1 MKHSHSHFAR
11 LRAGWQSRA
20 VRTVVATGALAL
32 VISALPMLAL
42 RLTDIGLFT
51 APHAR
56 TQATGVLSPK
66 GDDLYLVRALAQ
78 RRQQA
83 GGESEAPYG
92 EMDMGYEGQAL
103 MASYLDEMQ
112 AAGVLP
118 QELTEAFRYAAES
131 GTAVYTY
138 QADGAGFLTLALT
151 EPEINRRLY
160 ELTVESHTGKVVSA
174 RLWMWHPF
182 DVAAARADML
192 RAYCEYLGLDMLE
205 DWAACTGTYYGEEAI
220 YSANGE
226 TLVAAST
233 VWDDVLGDQ
242 YLLLDARVL
251 PADQYDALQSAYAAK
266 EAGGALAPCQG
277 LQRLGS
283 TAQPLDETRCLILPV
298 DTGYG
303 TLLTVLDKTTMQ
315 QSVLCAKPGCAHT
328 PQSGCPAL
336 LQPDGLHIFAR
347 AGRVYNLCFESESGT
362 GSYVL
367 RAMTPDF
374 SAWEELA
381 RTSAQEYEAYSQMA
395 WYAGGDML
403 YGFFCTDAAGLETQ
417 SALLAMELD
426 GGTPQQVP
434 VSPGT
439 KVLGTWN
446 GLFVCS
452 RTVPPAA
459 VAQLRPGAL
468 EETYREAEYN
478 ATGTEIFLKSPVT
491 GAEQAVTLQQWTMPE
506 GGCVIDG
513 DTLYFVAPQYYA
525 DAEGGYPL
533 AQLRGL
539 MGIDLRLRAAQRLY
553 NLADAEIV
561 PLEDAYG
568 GYTPVYGESRQWLF
582 LATGQRIPAPAGAQ
596 YTDPYGMQA
605 DWTIAGQWGED
616 LVVINRAGLLESGAY
631 WQGFALIP
639 AEMFWARHTQPA
651 IPFEISAALLNAAAA
666 AGEAWW

>member
-192 RAYCEYLGLDMLE
+192 RAYCEDLGLDMLE

-303 TLLTVLDKTTMQ
+303 T
-315 QSVLCAKPGCAHT
+315 
-328 PQSGCPAL
+328 
-336 LQPDGLHIFAR
+336 
-347 AGRVYNLCFESESGT
+347 
-362 GSYVL
+362 
-367 RAMTPDF
+367 
-374 SAWEELA
+374 
-381 RTSAQEYEAYSQMA
+381 
-395 WYAGGDML
+395 
-403 YGFFCTDAAGLETQ
+403 
-417 SALLAMELD
+417 
-426 GGTPQQVP
+426 
-434 VSPGT
+434 
-439 KVLGTWN
+439 
-446 GLFVCS
+446 
-452 RTVPPAA
+452 
-459 VAQLRPGAL
+459 
-468 EETYREAEYN
+468 
-478 ATGTEIFLKSPVT
+478 
-491 GAEQAVTLQQWTMPE
+491 
-506 GGCVIDG
+506 
-513 DTLYFVAPQYYA
+513 
-525 DAEGGYPL
+525 
-533 AQLRGL
+533 RGL
-539 MGIDLRLRAAQRLY
+539 IRSNAKNLTRA
-553 NLADAEIV
+553 
-561 PLEDAYG
+561 
-568 GYTPVYGESRQWLF
+568 
-582 LATGQRIPAPAGAQ
+582 
-596 YTDPYGMQA
+596 
-605 DWTIAGQWGED
+605 
-616 LVVINRAGLLESGAY
+616 
-631 WQGFALIP
+631 
-639 AEMFWARHTQPA
+639 
-651 IPFEISAALLNAAAA
+651 
-666 AGEAWW
+666 